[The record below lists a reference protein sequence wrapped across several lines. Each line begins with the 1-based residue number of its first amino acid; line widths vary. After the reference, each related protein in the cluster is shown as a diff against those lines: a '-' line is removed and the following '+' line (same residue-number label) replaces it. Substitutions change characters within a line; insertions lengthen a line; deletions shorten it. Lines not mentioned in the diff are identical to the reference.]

1 MFLGDSLRK
10 PYEGLDASRES
21 GIAKSA
27 GEQRAEAIGRVR
39 NLSICLA
46 AGFVFAAARRAIGVV
61 NKYVIV
67 AGRADHT
74 VNRLAE
80 LLMAH
85 LGCVLAACLFP
96 AHGHRPPLQEYP
108 YTDQNAVS
116 ELNPMLV
123 SSVVRS
129 NREQIPDRDRSAPGS
144 GRERCCG
151 GTSADR
157 PKAGAL

>member
-1 MFLGDSLRK
+1 
-10 PYEGLDASRES
+10 
-21 GIAKSA
+21 
-27 GEQRAEAIGRVR
+27 
-39 NLSICLA
+39 
-46 AGFVFAAARRAIGVV
+46 
-61 NKYVIV
+61 
-67 AGRADHT
+67 
-74 VNRLAE
+74 

>member
-46 AGFVFAAARRAIGVV
+46 AGFVLAAARRAIGVV